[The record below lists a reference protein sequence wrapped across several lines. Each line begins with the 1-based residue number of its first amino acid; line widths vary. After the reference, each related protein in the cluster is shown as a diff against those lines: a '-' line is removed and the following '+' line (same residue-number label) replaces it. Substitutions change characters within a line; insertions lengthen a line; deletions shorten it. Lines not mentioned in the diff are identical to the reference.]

1 MEKYFNINKAG
12 YSISCKIYF
21 ADLKTVK
28 KVVIYG
34 HGFSGHK
41 DNKAAEKF
49 AEFVLKKY
57 KDIAV
62 ITYNAPCHG
71 DDVRKKLTL
80 SDCMKY
86 IELVTGYAEER
97 FSPEAI
103 FGYATSFGSYL
114 LLKYIAGF
122 ADPFKKI
129 ALRCPA
135 VNMHDVILDSIIT
148 PEDFQL
154 LSKDKPILVGFD
166 RKIKITK
173 SFVDELDANDI
184 SELDY
189 SPFAG
194 SILIMHGTADELV
207 PYDGVKAFAEKNG
220 IRFIPVEKADHRFKN
235 PVDMDN
241 AIKAI
246 VEFFEF

>member
-1 MEKYFNINKAG
+1 MEKYFNINKSG

-41 DNKAAEKF
+41 DNNAAEKF

-71 DDVRKKLTL
+71 DDVRKKLIL
-80 SDCMKY
+80 DDCMKY
-86 IELVTGYAEER
+86 IGLVTEYAKDR

-103 FGYATSFGSYL
+103 FGYATSFGGYL
-114 LLKYIAGF
+114 LLKYIADF
-122 ADPFKKI
+122 ANPFKKI

-135 VNMHDVILDSIIT
+135 VNMHDVILDRIIT
-148 PEDFQL
+148 PEELQL
-154 LSKDKPILVGFD
+154 LSKDTPVLIGFD

-173 SFVDELDANDI
+173 SFVDELYANDI
-184 SELDY
+184 AKLDY
-189 SPFAG
+189 SPFAE
-194 SILIMHGTADELV
+194 SILILHGTADELV

-220 IRFIPVEKADHRFKN
+220 ICFIPVEKADHRFKN
-235 PVDMDN
+235 PVYMDN

-246 VEFFEF
+246 VDFFEF